1 MIMSDLQSVFMQKTE
16 DFLGVRL
23 TKQEKNLIKKQA
35 EKENMTYSNLVR
47 KIIVEYFIDQE
58 EKCTNKNK

>member
-1 MIMSDLQSVFMQKTE
+1 MIFKAFLCKKQRT
-16 DFLGVRL
+16 LGVRL

>member
-1 MIMSDLQSVFMQKTE
+1 MSDLQSVFMQKTE

-58 EKCTNKNK
+58 EKCKNKNK

>member
-1 MIMSDLQSVFMQKTE
+1 MSDLQSVFMQKTE

>member
-1 MIMSDLQSVFMQKTE
+1 MSDLQSVFTQKTE